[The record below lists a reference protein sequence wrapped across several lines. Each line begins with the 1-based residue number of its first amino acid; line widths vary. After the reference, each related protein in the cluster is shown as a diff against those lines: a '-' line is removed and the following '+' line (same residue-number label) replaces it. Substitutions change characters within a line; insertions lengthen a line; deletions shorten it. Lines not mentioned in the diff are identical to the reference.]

1 MLSRRDV
8 HNIKSIIFQMNEVYI
23 TRLAKFLPNEP
34 VGNDEIEGILGMVNG
49 KPSRAR
55 QIVLGKNKIKT
66 RYYALDKNGNP
77 THTNAQMTAA
87 AVNGLFNDKFPI
99 DNLQLLACGTTF
111 SDQLLPNHA
120 VMVHGLLKCRRVEL
134 VSTTGACVAGMQAF
148 KYAYMS
154 IKCGNTTNAACT
166 GSERASSAMMA
177 AKFEPE
183 AETLESLNENPM
195 LAFEK
200 EFLRWM
206 LSDGACAALLQNQPN
221 EEGLSLRINWVEIAS
236 YAHEL
241 ETCMYAGAV
250 KNDKGD
256 TIGWLDMTPEVWV
269 QQSVFAVKQDTRILA
284 KNIVPSG
291 AQMWKELVERYN
303 INIDEL
309 DYFLPHLS
317 SEFFRLKIDEEIARL
332 GVAIP
337 QEKWF
342 TNLTRVGNVG
352 TASPYLMLEEL
363 MNTGLLKKG
372 QQIMMMVPESARFSY
387 AFAHL
392 TVV

>member
-1 MLSRRDV
+1 
-8 HNIKSIIFQMNEVYI
+8 MNEVYI

-55 QIVLGKNKIKT
+55 HMVLGNNKIRT

-77 THTNAQMTAA
+77 THTNAQLTATA
-87 AVNGLFNDKFPI
+87 IKGLFNDTFPI
-99 DNLQLLACGTTF
+99 SSLQLLACGT
-111 SDQLLPNHA
+111 SSPDQLLPNHA
-120 VMVHGLLKCRRVEL
+120 AMVHGLLKCQPVEL
-134 VSTTGACVAGMQAF
+134 VSTSGACAAGMQAF

-154 IKCGNTTNAACT
+154 IKCGNTANAACS
-166 GSERASSAMMA
+166 GSERISGAMLA

-183 AETLESLNENPM
+183 TENLKNLSENPI

-200 EFLRWM
+200 DFLRWM
-206 LSDGACAALLQNQPN
+206 LSDGACAALLQNKPN
-221 EEGLSLRINWVEIAS
+221 EEGLSLRVNWVEIAS
-236 YAHEL
+236 FAHEL

-250 KNDKGD
+250 KDENGG
-256 TIGWLDMTPEVWV
+256 TRGWWDMLPEEWIR
-269 QQSVFAVKQDTRILA
+269 QSVFALKQDTRILA

-291 AQMWKELVERYN
+291 AKMWKQLVERYN

-317 SEFFRLKIDEEIARL
+317 SEFFRPKVDEELARL

-342 TNLTRVGNVG
+342 TNLTSVGNVG

-363 MNTGLLKKG
+363 MNTGMLKKG

-387 AFAHL
+387 AYAHL